1 MEARLHASLHTKG
14 LTGVSHLT
22 LAYIEGVDG
31 RTYGDVMTKFSR
43 IDGLPYFLIN
53 GAPRARSSAI
63 INNQEGT
70 ETLYKSL

>member
-31 RTYGDVMTKFSR
+31 RTYVRTYGRAYGDVMTKFSR

-53 GAPRARSSAI
+53 GAPRARAK
-63 INNQEGT
+63 GARGAP
-70 ETLYKSL
+70 L